1 MSAGNLAGVL
11 EGRGADRGDLPGL
24 YGEDGRSWTFDQID
38 LLAGGVAAALRAE
51 GVGPGDRVACYLTN
65 GPEIVFL
72 LFGAW
77 KIGAVPVT
85 VSSLYNA
92 AELAESVAK
101 TAPRLLLV
109 DDRRPDVVAEFLAA
123 QHAVRVTASA
133 ASVPAA
139 ASAGSGSAAAGGAG
153 RVRVPVRSV
162 AEALPG
168 VPALPW
174 RREVRVTGVEV
185 GPEAEACILF
195 TGGTTGRPKAVS
207 VTHGGTRESLMRLAR
222 VTTGTEAEGTAAPDA
237 RPNLIALPLFH
248 SGGQH
253 SLLFAYFVG
262 RPAVV
267 WERFGVDRLADLMAR
282 FGFDNLFLLPTMVFD
297 IVHADRDL
305 PFDGVKSVLVAGQA
319 ISWPVRRAFEQ
330 RYRVPILVNYGSTEA
345 GHIAGWTGRDM
356 KAGRWKPGSAGRV
369 YPGVE
374 LEIRDDAGTALPTD
388 AEGEVVVRSALTRGY
403 VDDDAASAELVRD
416 GWVHTG
422 DMGYVDAD
430 GVLFL
435 VGRKRDMIKCGGFQ
449 VWPEEIEDELRAH
462 PLVRDVR
469 VLGRPDDRLGEIP
482 VALVVR
488 VADDAVSDTDL
499 TARLVAYA
507 RERLAHFKAPRRIEF
522 VPALE
527 RSATGKISRA
537 AAPLPEAGK
546 ISRAADPAAQPAG
559 AGAAATSPDTT
570 EVDRAADALPA
581 ADRTASVAVS
591 RPDDGGT
598 SRSTDWGSR

>member
-1 MSAGNLAGVL
+1 MTAANLARVL
-11 EGRGADRGDLPGL
+11 ENRHADRGDRPGL

-38 LLAGGVAAALRAE
+38 LLAGGVATALRAE
-51 GVGPGDRVACYLTN
+51 GVVAGDRVACYLTN
-65 GPEIVFL
+65 GPEIVFF

-92 AELAESVAK
+92 AELAESTAK

-109 DDRRPDVVAEFLAA
+109 DDRRPDVVADLLGAA
-123 QHAVRVTASA
+123 PDG
-133 ASVPAA
+133 VPF
-139 ASAGSGSAAAGGAG
+139 
-153 RVRVPVRSV
+153 PVRSV
-162 AEALPG
+162 AGGLPG
-168 VPALPW
+168 APALPW
-174 RREVRVTGVEV
+174 RREVRVPGVDV
-185 GPEAEACILF
+185 APEAEACILF

-207 VTHGGTRESLMRLAR
+207 VTHGGTRESLTRLAR
-222 VTTGTEAEGTAAPDA
+222 VTTGTDAEGTAAPESK
-237 RPNLIALPLFH
+237 PNLIALPLFH

-253 SLLFAYFVG
+253 ALLFAFFVG

-282 FGFDNLFLLPTMVFD
+282 FAFDNFFFLPTMVFD
-297 IVHADRDL
+297 IVHAGRDL
-305 PFDGVKSVLVAGQA
+305 PFQGVKSVLVAGQA
-319 ISWPVRRAFEQ
+319 IAWPVRRAFEE

-345 GHIAGWTGRDM
+345 GHIAGWNGRDM

-374 LEIRDDAGTALPTD
+374 LEIRDDAGAALPTG

-403 VDDDAASAELVRD
+403 VDDAEASAELVRD

-422 DMGYVDAD
+422 DMGYVDDD

-449 VWPEEIEDELRAH
+449 VWPEEIEDELRGH

-488 VADDAVSDTDL
+488 EDDDAVGDDAL
-499 TARLVAYA
+499 AGRLVAFA
-507 RERLAHFKAPRRIEF
+507 RDRLAHFKTPRRIEF

-527 RSATGKISRA
+527 RSTTGKISRVSA
-537 AAPLPEAGK
+537 AVPEG
-546 ISRAADPAAQPAG
+546 G
-559 AGAAATSPDTT
+559 
-570 EVDRAADALPA
+570 
-581 ADRTASVAVS
+581 VS
-591 RPDDGGT
+591 R
-598 SRSTDWGSR
+598 

>member
-1 MSAGNLAGVL
+1 MSAGNLVGIL
-11 EGRGADRGDLPGL
+11 EGRCADRADLPGL

-109 DDRRPDVVAEFLAA
+109 DDRRPDVVAAFLAT
-123 QHAVRVTASA
+123 R
-133 ASVPAA
+133 
-139 ASAGSGSAAAGGAG
+139 AAAGDATRAAPGDDDAGGTGAG
-153 RVRVPVRSV
+153 DVAAGLPVRSV
-162 AEALPG
+162 TASLAG

-222 VTTGTEAEGTAAPDA
+222 VTTGTGAEGTAAPDA

-253 SLLFAYFVG
+253 ALLFAYFVG

-305 PFDGVKSVLVAGQA
+305 PFTGVKSVLVAGQA
-319 ISWPVRRAFEQ
+319 ISWPVRRAFEE

-374 LEIRDDAGTALPTD
+374 LEIRDDTGTALPSG
-388 AEGEVVVRSALTRGY
+388 AQGEVVVRSALTRGY

-488 VADDAVSDTDL
+488 ATDGTVDDTDL
-499 TARLVAYA
+499 SARLVAYA

-527 RSATGKISRA
+527 RSATGKISRV
-537 AAPLPEAGK
+537 
-546 ISRAADPAAQPAG
+546 ADPAAQPAG
-559 AGAAATSPDTT
+559 AGATVPSPDPTDA
-570 EVDRAADALPA
+570 DRAAAAAPA
-581 ADRTASVAVS
+581 ADSIASVAVS
-591 RPDDGGT
+591 RPDDGRT
-598 SRSTDWGSR
+598 SRPTARGSR

>member
-1 MSAGNLAGVL
+1 MNAGNLAGIL
-11 EGRGADRGDLPGL
+11 EGRCADRADLPGL

-123 QHAVRVTASA
+123 QDAVRVTASA
-133 ASVPAA
+133 ASVPAV
-139 ASAGSGSAAAGGAG
+139 ASAGSGSAADDAGHG
-153 RVRVPVRSV
+153 RLPVRSTTQP
-162 AEALPG
+162 LTG

-174 RREVRVTGVEV
+174 RREVRVTGVDV

-222 VTTGTEAEGTAAPDA
+222 VTTGTEAEGTAAPQA
-237 RPNLIALPLFH
+237 RPNLVALPLFH

-253 SLLFAYFVG
+253 ALLFAYFVG

-297 IVHADRDL
+297 IVHAERDL

-319 ISWPVRRAFEQ
+319 ISWPVRRAFEE

-374 LEIRDDAGTALPTD
+374 LEIRDDAGTALSTG
-388 AEGEVVVRSALTRGY
+388 AAGEVVVRSALTRGY
-403 VDDDAASAELVRD
+403 VDDVAASAELVRD

-488 VADDAVSDTDL
+488 VADDAVADTDL
-499 TARLVAYA
+499 AARLVAYA
-507 RERLAHFKAPRRIEF
+507 RERLAHFKTPRRIEF

-537 AAPLPEAGK
+537 AAPLPEADGV
-546 ISRAADPAAQPAG
+546 AP
-559 AGAAATSPDTT
+559 
-570 EVDRAADALPA
+570 
-581 ADRTASVAVS
+581 VAVS
-591 RPDDGGT
+591 RTD
-598 SRSTDWGSR
+598 SRSTAWGSR